1 MTPLIFACL
10 MLAGTASQVTPIQQV
25 LNMMDEMKVKGEK
38 DMEEEQKIF
47 ATYAEWVD
55 DRTKELAFEIK
66 TGKTEIEELTAF
78 IEKADNEVKELGAAI
93 TQLESDV
100 AGLEK
105 DKADATKVR
114 DTEHAE
120 YLKVSKDYG
129 ESVDALER
137 AIQVL
142 AAKQGGTPQAMMFM
156 QQQARDVPGMRKVFA
171 AFLQM
176 QAGETGAPA
185 VAGYESQSG
194 GIVEMMEG

>member
-1 MTPLIFACL
+1 MTLVL
-10 MLAGTASQVTPIQQV
+10 SGLLLAWLAPHAAAASVTPVQQV
-25 LNMMDEMKVKGEK
+25 LSMMDEMKAKGEK
-38 DMEEEQKIF
+38 EMEEEQKIF

-66 TGKTEIEELTAF
+66 TGKTEIEELSAF

-93 TQLESDV
+93 TQLESDI

-114 DTEHAE
+114 DAEHAE
-120 YLKVSKDYG
+120 YVKVSKDYG

-137 AIQVL
+137 AIQTLTAQPESLGQAEMFLQRQAIKTPAMRRVL
-142 AAKQGGTPQAMMFM
+142 
-156 QQQARDVPGMRKVFA
+156 A

-176 QAGETGAPA
+176 KTSEPGA
-185 VAGYESQSG
+185 
-194 GIVEMMEG
+194 